1 MSALLGGL
9 GSSYVK
15 PWPKEDTVKGGSTSS
30 EDSPLEK
37 VGNRQQDPHLGIV
50 ETPIVQEN
58 PQIHFESAGGNVREY
73 LPTETQSE
81 DYGLGKE
88 AKFWKTYVKETDRWD
103 GELVDE
109 GLVLLGLWMFFW
121 TPVFAA
127 LFSAIVTAFIVE
139 SSSLLQEDPADVS
152 AQTLLIIS
160 QTLLA
165 MSNNTQPIEL
175 TPTSPT
181 PFAPSRSAVAVN
193 VLWYLSLALSVSTAF
208 LAILAKEWCHSFM
221 IGRTGHPC
229 LQARRR
235 QRKWTM
241 IERWKMRELI
251 LVLPSL
257 IHLSLRKLLFAIGL
271 CIYVW
276 DLNSTV
282 AIPVFCV
289 CGLVVGFYI
298 WSSLAA
304 SVLKSFPYTTMA
316 SRILR
321 SGFVKPLHI
330 FLRYGAATTLL
341 LIYITA
347 IIIMLCLI
355 FLTICIPSCGYAIAG
370 WVNPMLD
377 WFQRL
382 VDWLIDDD
390 LDKQEEEPSQ
400 DIVASQAISWMITNC
415 EVPRSVDVAL
425 QAIAGANKRLPREP
439 LEECKAAL
447 VISRRL
453 GSGDLYSRAGTRLVS
468 LYIRA
473 LFVLGSNAES
483 MDDSHKDELE
493 IMIRDL
499 QAGSK
504 NQVTNLITDG
514 TFVPNSQNLEAL
526 RIGSN
531 APHQCLILVNNPQN
545 ADPLPLAQVT
555 RLLQNHIDDS
565 KPLHPAALL
574 SLVNAIAMLA
584 SCAPNKGVSNPAL
597 IIIHLLHS
605 VLSTPPTTK
614 TSLFEMSGILAVC
627 ALSQSRSV
635 ASPGVAQ
642 LNCLIRTEQSLRALA
657 DYMQGKTSSEI
668 VFWSSVLELSS
679 HPEAYGLDASSEPDS
694 ECLLPA
700 SGISYPETD
709 LTSMISHLHVHATT
723 AFSDIVDKLFS
734 SAPVDR
740 DLVEQYVQNIDGAYS
755 VAQIQTPPTQV
766 YVFLLECLC
775 HSHMQDGIA
784 EKCGQL
790 LSRLSFPQ
798 LSLELVRY
806 LRDHDIIPRLRDRI
820 DRWPVGVRFLAA
832 SHLWLLFTLYLDTPD
847 ILPILREQMLLEL
860 EKYQPGHTE
869 REQLEEAR
877 RDLARKIEGFWR
889 WPHRV
894 RRLTDDIGGFVFRF
908 MECLFQ
914 QQKRP
919 KSDPR
924 WKQINQGLV
933 GIPQELRGLSCLI
946 STEIRKSDQA
956 HVTLEVESSDRES
969 KS

>member
-9 GSSYVK
+9 GSSYAK
-15 PWPKEDTVKGGSTSS
+15 PRPKEDTVKSGSTSS
-30 EDSPLEK
+30 EDSPIEK
-37 VGNRQQDPHLGIV
+37 VGNRQQDPHLGIA
-50 ETPIVQEN
+50 ETPIDQEN
-58 PQIHFESAGGNVREY
+58 PQIHFESAASNVREY

-103 GELVDE
+103 GELVD
-109 GLVLLGLWMFFW
+109 GWNKSLDVLLDSSIRGTVFGHSNSVTPIYFALCEHCVSRHPRKGVVSFFYDWPYW
-121 TPVFAA
+121 TPMPP
-127 LFSAIVTAFIVE
+127 
-139 SSSLLQEDPADVS
+139 SSSAPAKVD
-152 AQTLLIIS
+152 
-160 QTLLA
+160 
-165 MSNNTQPIEL
+165 ND
-175 TPTSPT
+175 
-181 PFAPSRSAVAVN
+181 R
-193 VLWYLSLALSVSTAF
+193 ALENAGAHFGIAF
-208 LAILAKEWCHSFM
+208 PHSF
-221 IGRTGHPC
+221 ITTTICDRT
-229 LQARRR
+229 
-235 QRKWTM
+235 M
-241 IERWKMRELI
+241 
-251 LVLPSL
+251 
-257 IHLSLRKLLFAIGL
+257 HLCMGSKLD
-271 CIYVW
+271 CR
-276 DLNSTV
+276 D
-282 AIPVFCV
+282 PVFCV

-439 LEECKAAL
+439 LE
-447 VISRRL
+447 
-453 GSGDLYSRAGTRLVS
+453 DRAGTRLVS

-483 MDDSHKDELE
+483 MNDSHKDELE

-531 APHQCLILVNNPQN
+531 APHQSYR
-545 ADPLPLAQVT
+545 
-555 RLLQNHIDDS
+555 RL

-635 ASPGVAQ
+635 ESPGVAQ

-734 SAPVDR
+734 
-740 DLVEQYVQNIDGAYS
+740 
-755 VAQIQTPPTQV
+755 
-766 YVFLLECLC
+766 LL
-775 HSHMQDGIA
+775 
-784 EKCGQL
+784 
-790 LSRLSFPQ
+790 P
-798 LSLELVRY
+798 
-806 LRDHDIIPRLRDRI
+806 
-820 DRWPVGVRFLAA
+820 
-832 SHLWLLFTLYLDTPD
+832 
-847 ILPILREQMLLEL
+847 
-860 EKYQPGHTE
+860 
-869 REQLEEAR
+869 
-877 RDLARKIEGFWR
+877 
-889 WPHRV
+889 
-894 RRLTDDIGGFVFRF
+894 
-908 MECLFQ
+908 
-914 QQKRP
+914 
-919 KSDPR
+919 
-924 WKQINQGLV
+924 
-933 GIPQELRGLSCLI
+933 
-946 STEIRKSDQA
+946 STEI
-956 HVTLEVESSDRES
+956 
-969 KS
+969 